1 MTNKGEFMQVTKSR
15 RYRAA
20 IAVGLTF
27 AFLAASCGSDS
38 EGTEAP
44 TTEAPTSEAP
54 TTEAPGTPVAGGTL
68 RYGVEAETD
77 GLNPTSSAFAVS
89 AYVMGNAVFDT
100 LTALAADGTWVPNLA
115 ESLTPS
121 EDLKDWTLVLRPGI
135 LFHDGTPLNSA
146 AVKANF
152 DAAYA
157 APLVGLA
164 VRPFYPA
171 ENAVE
176 IVDDL
181 TLIYHLLDANL
192 QFPHALRSQ
201 LGYVASPTWLAAAIA
216 DPTLNQAPV
225 GTGPFKFDSRS
236 QDSVTRFVRN
246 EEWWG
251 GDVWLDAIEFSP
263 VVDPATRL
271 ELLQNGELD
280 AMHTTET
287 ESLAPL
293 RADESIFNIIDDNGE
308 ENFLMINS
316 VNAPFDDI
324 RVRKAITLATPR
336 LEYNTLF
343 GNGEARLADQ
353 RFTPESPYYDETIK
367 QEADDPEA
375 ALALVAEYCAEGLLT
390 ADGSPTCTDGKVNME
405 WQYTGPSDVG
415 QRITDLFNASWGAA
429 GFNVLNQ
436 ELPQDTHIQEAALGQ
451 YNVIGWRQF
460 GAAQPAQDNVWLLCR
475 TIGGLSLNWPRYC
488 DETRD
493 SLLLEAQVAPTQADE
508 VPLQKQISQNLHDAY
523 TYIFLQHSVWA
534 NSFTSAVHGTCD
546 VKSPEGVALACAING
561 STAFTSTWMS

>member
-1 MTNKGEFMQVTKSR
+1 MTNKGEFMQITKSR
-15 RYRAA
+15 SYRASIA
-20 IAVGLTF
+20 ICLSF

-38 EGTEAP
+38 GGTDAPATDAP
-44 TTEAPTSEAP
+44 TTDAP
-54 TTEAPGTPVAGGTL
+54 TTDAPATPVAGGTL
-68 RYGVEAETD
+68 RYGVEAETN

-100 LTALAADGTWVPNLA
+100 LTALAADGSWVPNLA
-115 ESLTPS
+115 ASLTPS
-121 EDLKDWTLVLRPGI
+121 ADLKDWTLVLRPGI

-201 LGYVASPTWLAAAIA
+201 LGMVASPTWLAAAIA

-225 GTGPFKFDSRS
+225 GTGPFKFDSRT

-246 EEWWG
+246 DSYWG
-251 GDVWLDAIEFSP
+251 GEVLLDAIEFVP

-287 ESLAPL
+287 ESLAAL
-293 RADESIFNIIDDNGE
+293 RADTTLQNIIDDNGE
-308 ENFLMINS
+308 ENFVMINS
-316 VNAPFDDI
+316 AKAPFDDI
-324 RVRKAITLATPR
+324 RVRKAIALATPR
-336 LEYNTLF
+336 MQYNTLF

-367 QEADDPEA
+367 QEADDPAA

-390 ADGSPTCTDGKVNME
+390 AEGTPTCTDGKVNME
-405 WQYTGPSDVG
+405 WQYTGPSVVG

-429 GFNVLNQ
+429 GFNVTND
-436 ELPQDTHIQEAALGQ
+436 ELAQDDHIQQAALGQ

-460 GAAQPAQDNVWLLCR
+460 GAYQPSTDAVWLLCR
-475 TIGGLSLNWPRYC
+475 TIGGISLNWPRYC
-488 DETRD
+488 DPARD
-493 SLLLEAQVAPTQADE
+493 TLLLEAQVAPTQADE
-508 VPLQKQISQNLHDAY
+508 VPLQKKISQNIHDAY
-523 TYIFLQHSVWA
+523 TYIFLQHSVWD

-546 VKSPEGVALACAING
+546 VKSPEGVPLACAING
-561 STAFTSTWMS
+561 ATAFTSTWMS

>member
-293 RADESIFNIIDDNGE
+293 REDESIFNIIDDNGE
-308 ENFLMINS
+308 ESFLMINS

-475 TIGGLSLNWPRYC
+475 TIGALSLNWPRYC
-488 DETRD
+488 DESRD
-493 SLLLEAQVAPTQADE
+493 TLLLEAQVAPTQADE
-508 VPLQKQISQNLHDAY
+508 VPLQKQI
-523 TYIFLQHSVWA
+523 
-534 NSFTSAVHGTCD
+534 
-546 VKSPEGVALACAING
+546 
-561 STAFTSTWMS
+561 

>member
-1 MTNKGEFMQVTKSR
+1 MTNKGKFMQITKTR

-27 AFLAASCGSDS
+27 AFIAASCGSDS
-38 EGTEAP
+38 GGTEAP
-44 TTEAPTSEAP
+44 GTKAPTSEAP
-54 TTEAPGTPVAGGTL
+54 STDAPAGPVAGGTL

-89 AYVMGNAVFDT
+89 AYVMGNAVFDFLIT
-100 LTALAADGTWVPNLA
+100 LGADGSWVPSLA

-121 EDLKDWTLVLRPGI
+121 DDLKDWTLVLRPGI

-164 VRPFYPA
+164 VRPFYPT

-181 TLIYHLLDANL
+181 TLIYHLLDPNL

-201 LGYVASPTWLAAAIA
+201 LGYVASPTWLAAALL

-246 EEWWG
+246 DAWWG

-287 ESLAPL
+287 ESLAAL
-293 RADESIFNIIDDNGE
+293 RGDESIFNIIDDNGE
-308 ENFLMINS
+308 ESFLMINS

-415 QRITDLFNASWGAA
+415 QRITDLFNARWGAA

-460 GAAQPAQDNVWLLCR
+460 GAYQPTSDAVWLLCR
-475 TIGGLSLNWPRYC
+475 TVGGLSLNWPRYC

-493 SLLLEAQVAPTQADE
+493 TLILEAQVAPTLADE
-508 VPLQKQISQNLHDAY
+508 VPLQKQISQNIKDAY
-523 TYIFLQHSVWA
+523 TYIFLQHTVWA

-561 STAFTSTWMS
+561 TTAFTSTWMS

>member
-1 MTNKGEFMQVTKSR
+1 MTNKGEFMQITKTR

-27 AFLAASCGSDS
+27 AFIAASCGSDS
-38 EGTEAP
+38 GGTEAP
-44 TTEAPTSEAP
+44 GTKAPTSEAP
-54 TTEAPGTPVAGGTL
+54 STDAPAGPVAGGTL

-89 AYVMGNAVFDT
+89 AYVMGNAVFDFLIT
-100 LTALAADGTWVPNLA
+100 LGADGSWVPNLA
-115 ESLTPS
+115 ASLTPS
-121 EDLKDWTLVLRPGI
+121 EDLKDWTLVLRPGVK
-135 LFHDGTPLNSA
+135 FHDGTDLNSA

-164 VRPFYPA
+164 VRPFYPT

-201 LGYVASPTWLAAAIA
+201 LGYVASPTWLAAALL
-216 DPTLNQAPV
+216 DPTLNQEPV
-225 GTGPFKFDSRS
+225 GTGPFKFESRS

-246 EEWWG
+246 DDWWG
-251 GDVWLDAIEFSP
+251 GEVWLDAIEIIP

-287 ESLAPL
+287 ESLAAL
-293 RADESIFNIIDDNGE
+293 RDDETIFNIIDDNGE
-308 ENFLMINS
+308 ESFLMINS
-316 VNAPFDDI
+316 ANAPFDDI
-324 RVRKAITLATPR
+324 RVRQAITFATPR
-336 LEYNTLF
+336 MEYNTLF

-375 ALALVAEYCAEGLLT
+375 ALALVADYCADGLLT
-390 ADGSPTCTDGKVNME
+390 ADGSPTCTGGKVNME
-405 WQYTGPSDVG
+405 WQYTGPSVVG
-415 QRITDLFNASWGAA
+415 QRITDLFNASWGDA
-429 GFNVLNQ
+429 GFNVTND
-436 ELPQDTHIQEAALGQ
+436 ELAQDDHIQQAALGQ

-460 GAAQPAQDNVWLLCR
+460 GAYQPTSDAVWILCR
-475 TIGGLSLNWPRYC
+475 TIGGISLNWPRYC

-493 SLLLEAQVAPTQADE
+493 TLILEAQVAPTLADE
-508 VPLQKQISQNLHDAY
+508 VPLQKQISQNIHDAY
-523 TYIFLQHSVWA
+523 TYIFLQHTVWA

-561 STAFTSTWMS
+561 TTAFTSTWMS